1 MKSLNT
7 HFAPEFINR
16 LDEIIMFNPLTKKS
30 IEKIAKLELEKLK
43 TRIAQL
49 GYKFV
54 ITPKAMEFLVDKGF
68 DSKYGARPL
77 KRAIQTYIENGLGS
91 VIMEDRVAAD
101 HIIHIS
107 KHTGKDEL
115 TFK

>member
-1 MKSLNT
+1 
-7 HFAPEFINR
+7 
-16 LDEIIMFNPLTKKS
+16 
-30 IEKIAKLELEKLK
+30 
-43 TRIAQL
+43 
-49 GYKFV
+49 
-54 ITPKAMEFLVDKGF
+54 MEFLVDKGF

-91 VIMEDRVAAD
+91 VIMKDRVAAD
-101 HIIHIS
+101 RIIHIS